1 MLTDEERRKII
12 EEEQLRIQLRMEHY
26 NRPVVR
32 PFLGK
37 VLGMIFA
44 FAFICAA
51 MFLGSAIILFIILN
65 LLQFKDSMNIVV
77 LVAFI
82 FSIVTSPIIWILLM
96 KNILKKRT

>member
-37 VLGMIFA
+37 VLVMVFA

-65 LLQFKDSMNIVV
+65 LLQNKDNMNIVV
-77 LVAFI
+77 LGSFI
-82 FSIVTSPIIWILLM
+82 FSIVTTPIIWILLM
-96 KNILKKRT
+96 KNLFKRK